1 MNTSDYGIAV
11 VGMVG
16 RFPGAP
22 DLEQYWRNLRD
33 GVESIEFFSDEEL
46 LAAGFSPALL
56 ARADYVKARAVL
68 EGAELFDRAF
78 FGISEAE
85 AEILDPQQRV
95 FLECAWE
102 ALENAG
108 YDSERFDGR
117 IGVYAGQTMSS
128 YLIFNLLSNPEL
140 LGRVGSIPVLAGNDK
155 DFLSTRVSYLLNLKG
170 PSVSVQT
177 ACSTSLVAIHI
188 ACQSLLLGECDMALA
203 GGVTIRSIQ
212 KSGYLYQANE
222 IYSADGHC
230 RAFDAKAG
238 GTVPGSGVGVLVLK
252 RLEEALADGD
262 HIRAVIRGSAINN
275 DGSVKVGFTAPGV
288 DGEAEVVTEALA
300 LSRAAAETITYVET
314 HGTGTAL
321 GDAIEV
327 RALTQAFRSSTR
339 AKNFCAI
346 GTVKSNMGHTGASSG
361 AAGLIKTIL
370 ALEHRQLPPSLHF
383 EEPNPEIDFADSP
396 FYVNRELSE
405 WKANGGPRRAGV
417 SSFGIGGTNAHVIVE
432 EAPPL
437 DSAAPQKPWLLLP
450 LSAKTDSALRAAASN
465 LLQHLKSHPEVNI
478 ADVAYTLQVGRRAF
492 NHRLALV
499 CSSAEDAAAA
509 LGAEGSPRLLTYV
522 KEADE
527 PPVTFTFP
535 GQGAEHVNMAREL
548 YELEPVF
555 REQTDRC
562 SELLAHTLGFDLR
575 RVLYPARGEAEEA
588 AERLKRDDVARPALF
603 VVEYAL
609 AGLWAACGVRPQAM
623 VGQGVGEYVAACLAG
638 VFSLEDALKLVSGAG
653 RQTPPAEDFTR
664 EARRMRLSPP
674 QVPFISNATGDWIKA
689 EQATAPDYWVAPPR
703 QTARFAE
710 AAAGLLKA
718 PGRITLEVGPGRTL
732 TTPPGHARPDGDDRQ
747 AAFTSLREPREGRS
761 DYESFLNTLGRLWLR
776 GAAVDWPALAD
787 GKRRRVPLPTY
798 AFERTRS
805 WVESRGP
812 AL

>member
-1 MNTSDYGIAV
+1 
-11 VGMVG
+11 MVG

-22 DLEQYWRNLRD
+22 DLEQFWRNLRD

-85 AEILDPQQRV
+85 AEILDPQQRI

-102 ALENAG
+102 ALESAG

-128 YLIFNLLSNPEL
+128 YLIFNLLSNNAL

-212 KSGYLYQANE
+212 KAGYFYQPSE
-222 IYSADGHC
+222 IYSPDGHC

-238 GTVPGSGVGVLVLK
+238 GTVPGSGVGILVLK

-262 HIRAVIRGSAINN
+262 HIRAVIKGSAINN

-300 LSRAAAETITYVET
+300 VSRAGAETITYVET

-327 RALTQAFRSSTR
+327 RALTQAFRSATQ
-339 AKNFCAI
+339 ATNFCAI

-383 EEPNPEIDFADSP
+383 EEPNPEIAFADSP

-405 WKANGGPRRAGV
+405 WRADGEPRRAGV

-432 EAPPL
+432 EAPQL
-437 DSAAPQKPWLLLP
+437 NGAASQKPWHLLP
-450 LSAKTDSALRAAASN
+450 LSAKTASALKAAASN
-465 LLQHLKSHPEVNI
+465 LSDYLTRHPGVNI

-499 CSSAEDAAAA
+499 CSSPADAAEA
-509 LGAEGSPRLLTYV
+509 LGAADSPRVSTFV

-527 PPVTFTFP
+527 PPIAFMFP
-535 GQGAEHVNMAREL
+535 GEGAEYVNMAREL

-562 SELLAHTLGFDLR
+562 SELLAPALGFDLR
-575 RVLYPARGEAEEA
+575 RVLYPGRDEAEEA
-588 AERLKRDDVARPALF
+588 VARLKRADIAWPALF
-603 VVEYAL
+603 VSVYAL
-609 AGLWAACGVRPQAM
+609 ARLWAACGVQPQAM
-623 VGQGVGEYVAACLAG
+623 FGQGVGEYVAACLAG
-638 VFSLEDALKLVSGAG
+638 VFSLEDALELVSGAG
-653 RQTPPAEDFTR
+653 RQTPLAEEFNR
-664 EARRMRLSPP
+664 EARERRLRPP
-674 QVPFISNATGDWIKA
+674 QVPFISNVTGDWIKA
-689 EQATAPDYWVAPPR
+689 EQATAPDYWAGPPR
-703 QTARFAE
+703 QTARLTE
-710 AAAGLLKA
+710 IAAGRLKV
-718 PGRITLEVGPGRTL
+718 PGRIMLEVGPGQTL
-732 TTPPGHARPDGDDRQ
+732 TTLVGQTHSNGGDEQ
-747 AAFTSLREPREGRS
+747 TAFASLREPHERRS
-761 DYESFLNTLGRLWLR
+761 DYELFLHTLGRLWLR

-805 WVESRGP
+805 WVEPLGP